1 MTKLINRGL
10 FLSACILSSL
20 PGFSIMNPAA
30 KYCEVLGYE
39 YVVEKDSTGAE
50 FGICILPDGSK
61 VDAWDFYKGKVK
73 QEYSYC
79 AKFGYN
85 TELREAEKFGDT
97 LECLYCTKSKG
108 LRSAEALSVEDL
120 MKANGD
126 FIEEEQIE
134 IVEDAPKSSLR
145 SLVNNSIEIVPNL
158 PERYD
163 SRDYDVIG
171 GIKNQGQCGSCY
183 AFAAAACTEIAYNR
197 FSGSHG
203 TNKKELSEAFMVW
216 CLSDGI
222 NLHQCNGMTSDGS
235 FNPALQKVNDYGL
248 CESSYFPYTI
258 EQPEYCT
265 HWNDPNVKAKD
276 YGCIINATN
285 DQIKSVIYKYGAAYL
300 LVNGNACGYHSI
312 VNINSNVYNHAV
324 VAVGWNKLSN
334 GKEYWIIRNS
344 WGTSSGFNG
353 YDYLTMN
360 AHTNHFVSYL
370 IPSEVSLSAEYIRE
384 QNQIPAEGNVKFL
397 GRKNVKLNAGFK
409 VNRGGNLHIYIT
421 NEGDKAPTLI
431 TSYIGSAGGNI
442 REEAIT
448 DSENIE
454 FTQNISIYPNP
465 TTGDLTI
472 ALGENVANVTITDMI
487 GNIISSQTASGD
499 LFVDMSSYNKGIY
512 LVKVV
517 TENDSYI
524 EKVVL
529 K

>member
-1 MTKLINRGL
+1 MKRLIKKGL
-10 FLSACILSSL
+10 FLTACTLATSQA
-20 PGFSIMNPAA
+20 FAIMNPAA

-50 FGICILPDGSK
+50 FGICILPDGSR
-61 VDAWDFYKGKVK
+61 VDAWDFYQGKVK

-79 AKFGYN
+79 AKFGYD
-85 TELREAEKFGDT
+85 TELRETEKFGDT

-126 FIEEEQIE
+126 YIEEVQFDAK
-134 IVEDAPKSSLR
+134 EDFHKPSLR
-145 SLVNNSIEIVPNL
+145 SKLSGLEIVPNL

-163 SRDYDVIG
+163 SRNYDVIG
-171 GIKNQGQCGSCY
+171 GVKNQGSCGSCY

-203 TNKKELSEAFMVW
+203 TNKKVLSEAFMVW

-222 NLHQCNGMTSDGS
+222 GLHQCDGMTSNGS
-235 FNPALQKVNDYGL
+235 SNPALQKVNDYGL

-258 EQPEYCT
+258 VQPEYCT

-276 YGCIINATN
+276 YGCIYNATT

-300 LVNGNACGYHSI
+300 FVNGYACGQKK
-312 VNINSNVYNHAV
+312 VVTINNTLYNHAV
-324 VAVGWNKLSN
+324 VAVGWDKTPE
-334 GKEYWIIRNS
+334 GVEYWIIRNS
-344 WGTSSGFNG
+344 WGTSSGFDG
-353 YDYLTMN
+353 YDYLTIN
-360 AHTNHFVSYL
+360 AHTNRYLSYL
-370 IPSEVSLSAEYIRE
+370 IPTDVSLSAENISE
-384 QNQIPAEGNVKFL
+384 QNQVPTEGNVKFY
-397 GRKNVKLNAGFK
+397 GRNSVKLNAGFK
-409 VNRGGNLHIYIT
+409 VNRGGNFHVYIT
-421 NEGDKAPTLI
+421 NEGNKAPTLI
-431 TSYIGSAGGNI
+431 TSLIGSAGGNI
-442 REEAIT
+442 KEGAIT

-454 FTQNISIYPNP
+454 ITQKVALYPNP
-465 TTGDLTI
+465 TTGELTI
-472 ALGENVANVTITDMI
+472 ALGETVAKVTITDVL
-487 GNIISSQTASGD
+487 GNVIYTQTASGD
-499 LFVDMSSYNKGIY
+499 LFIDLSSYNKGIY